1 MDERFNIKQEEELK
15 ESLKEKASQK
25 KKRGRPIK
33 DENQNGSNCEL
44 RACTIRGY
52 FSAFKKAVLKKRK
65 DLISKYG
72 ERYPIPK
79 ITEAAMRNKKKK
91 KAYQLKVKK

>member
-33 DENQNGSNCEL
+33 DEN
-44 RACTIRGY
+44 
-52 FSAFKKAVLKKRK
+52 
-65 DLISKYG
+65 
-72 ERYPIPK
+72 
-79 ITEAAMRNKKKK
+79 
-91 KAYQLKVKK
+91 